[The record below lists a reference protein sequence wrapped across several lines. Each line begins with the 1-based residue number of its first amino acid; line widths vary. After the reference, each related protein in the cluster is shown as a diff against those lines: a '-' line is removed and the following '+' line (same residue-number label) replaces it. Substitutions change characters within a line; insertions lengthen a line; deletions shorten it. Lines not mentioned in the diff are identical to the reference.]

1 MRNFKVKVKFFGNFS
16 MFLGRE
22 CYHNYWC
29 SFNLLCRNTTY
40 VVVVVVVVV
49 VAELL
54 ENYLKCNLTTTTVS
68 SRVEGD
74 AKIGGPEWF
83 VNCGKIQLHLVE
95 YFYKMMAGFDL

>member
-1 MRNFKVKVKFFGNFS
+1 

-68 SRVEGD
+68 SRVEGH
-74 AKIGGPEWF
+74 AEVSGPERF
-83 VNCGKIQLHLVE
+83 VYSRKVDPHLVE
-95 YFYKMMAGFDL
+95 GFYKMMAWFNP

>member
-1 MRNFKVKVKFFGNFS
+1 